1 MKEWKNE
8 NFELKLKRLEEI
20 VSILENDEVSL
31 DESLKLFEEG
41 VRISKELNDKLI
53 EVKGK
58 IEVIK
63 KDAEGKIK
71 LEDFDDEI

>member
-1 MKEWKNE
+1 MKEEKNE

-20 VSILENDEVSL
+20 VSRLENNETSL
-31 DESLKLFEEG
+31 DESIKLFEEG
-41 VRISKELNDKLI
+41 VDISKELNSKLI
-53 EVKGK
+53 EIKGR

-71 LEDFDDEI
+71 IEELNDEI